1 MARKDSISM
10 QMVHEALCQS
20 RLDGP
25 RRERLLADAGIAL
38 AQLRAPTARVS
49 VQAYGRLWRRL
60 ARAQDD
66 EFFGMDTRPLRAGS
80 FAFMSRM
87 AVAQPTLAAALDACL
102 AFLGLMLEGLP
113 ARLQR
118 QGDRACVAFDDALG
132 HARRPFTYFT
142 YWLIVQGL
150 ASWLVDRRLPIV
162 ALELRCA
169 APADCTDYQALFNAP
184 LRFGQAQSRLL
195 LAAEC
200 LQWPVRRSVAEVE
213 HFLAR
218 APDNIL
224 VRYRD
229 PDSLAQR
236 VRLHLRG
243 LARLEG
249 QCAARTGLRLA
260 GRPARA
266 GGRDRRAP
274 GFRRHPRF
282 LQGVST
288 LDRSQPRGVS
298 PRAAWHGPDRSR
310 RLSDPGIVR
319 EAARREHD
327 DSFREARACNYRA
340 RCFWSAALPR
350 ALVRP
355 PRECWW
361 RRTRG

>member
-243 LARLEG
+243 LAIAQWPEIDVLAAHLHMSTATLRRHLGAEG
-249 QCAARTGLRLA
+249 QAWQGLKDSVRRELACAWLADPHVPVAEIAERLGFADTRGFYKAFQRWTGLSPGAYRH
-260 GRPARA
+260 GRP
-266 GGRDRRAP
+266 GTGRIA
-274 GFRRHPRF
+274 
-282 LQGVST
+282 QG
-288 LDRSQPRGVS
+288 D
-298 PRAAWHGPDRSR
+298 
-310 RLSDPGIVR
+310 
-319 EAARREHD
+319 
-327 DSFREARACNYRA
+327 
-340 RCFWSAALPR
+340 
-350 ALVRP
+350 
-355 PRECWW
+355 
-361 RRTRG
+361 